1 MANGMASLFVGA
13 SGLKSAQTALNTTA
27 HNLSNINTDG
37 YTRQQIAFR
46 DTHYLRIGGSY
57 ASPSAS
63 VYGLGVGISEIRRIR
78 DEFIDKAYRTENG
91 RLGYYSNQYKAIE
104 EVEDQFGELQGV
116 TFQDALNNLY
126 TAINELSKEP
136 ASTVKRSSLIQNASA
151 LVTRSDAIYSGLKDY
166 QETLNIDVANAINK
180 INAYGEKIFSL
191 NKQIAK
197 IEGTGVEN
205 ANDLRD
211 QRDKA
216 LDELSEYIDISYYEV
231 QGGEIY
237 VNAGGVPFVTMSSY
251 TQMSSRTNDDST
263 LLIPTWPA
271 FERDVYPE
279 TELYSALTDKDKGG
293 LKGTLLARGSIEVDY
308 TDIPVKPDK
317 ADYDLTTVDGKAAYD
332 KDYAKYQEKQEYYNK
347 YIEPSVILSALAG
360 VDKLMNGIVTKIND
374 VLCPEKDMKLKSAL
388 TDENGNEIMP
398 NSYSYTVSDA
408 VLYDKYKNEVKGF
421 DNGDGTYSYE
431 SSEPLYTD
439 KDLKNKAGVTS
450 YNYTVLDMDKTDY
463 GMDEDKT
470 VGTEIFGR
478 LNTKRY
484 IKMKD
489 ANGNDMYVHNNQN
502 EKGDR
507 SEYKLG
513 NIIMNSVAEQDI
525 AKIPMTTLQGKE
537 DMAKGQELI
546 DAWNGAVLYDKYKNE
561 VKGFDNGDGTYSYES
576 SEPLYTDKDL
586 KNKAGVTSYN
596 YTVLDMDKTDYGMDE
611 DKTVGTEIFGRLNT
625 KRYIKMK
632 DANGNDM
639 YVHNNQNEKG
649 DRSEYKLGNIIM
661 NSVAEQDIA
670 KIPMTT
676 LQGKEDMAKGQELID
691 AWNGDFA
698 SINPQ
703 MYAVGNF
710 STYYNNFI
718 GEFSTVGKV
727 LYNYVDHQQT
737 MVDGYDDQRLQ
748 SEGVA
753 SDEELEKMI
762 KYQQAYNASSRYVNV
777 ISEMLEHIVTALG
790 S

>member
-1 MANGMASLFVGA
+1 
-13 SGLKSAQTALNTTA
+13 
-27 HNLSNINTDG
+27 
-37 YTRQQIAFR
+37 
-46 DTHYLRIGGSY
+46 
-57 ASPSAS
+57 
-63 VYGLGVGISEIRRIR
+63 
-78 DEFIDKAYRTENG
+78 
-91 RLGYYSNQYKAIE
+91 
-104 EVEDQFGELQGV
+104 
-116 TFQDALNNLY
+116 
-126 TAINELSKEP
+126 
-136 ASTVKRSSLIQNASA
+136 
-151 LVTRSDAIYSGLKDY
+151 
-166 QETLNIDVANAINK
+166 
-180 INAYGEKIFSL
+180 
-191 NKQIAK
+191 
-197 IEGTGVEN
+197 
-205 ANDLRD
+205 
-211 QRDKA
+211 
-216 LDELSEYIDISYYEV
+216 
-231 QGGEIY
+231 
-237 VNAGGVPFVTMSSY
+237 
-251 TQMSSRTNDDST
+251 
-263 LLIPTWPA
+263 
-271 FERDVYPE
+271 
-279 TELYSALTDKDKGG
+279 
-293 LKGTLLARGSIEVDY
+293 
-308 TDIPVKPDK
+308 
-317 ADYDLTTVDGKAAYD
+317 
-332 KDYAKYQEKQEYYNK
+332 
-347 YIEPSVILSALAG
+347 
-360 VDKLMNGIVTKIND
+360 MNGIVTKIND
-374 VLCPEKDMKLKSAL
+374 VLCPEKDMKLTTAL

-439 KDLKNKAGVTS
+439 KDLKNKADVTS

-513 NIIMNSVAEQDI
+513 NIIMNSD
-525 AKIPMTTLQGKE
+525 
-537 DMAKGQELI
+537 
-546 DAWNGAVLYDKYKNE
+546 
-561 VKGFDNGDGTYSYES
+561 
-576 SEPLYTDKDL
+576 
-586 KNKAGVTSYN
+586 
-596 YTVLDMDKTDYGMDE
+596 
-611 DKTVGTEIFGRLNT
+611 
-625 KRYIKMK
+625 
-632 DANGNDM
+632 
-639 YVHNNQNEKG
+639 
-649 DRSEYKLGNIIM
+649 
-661 NSVAEQDIA
+661 AEQDIA

-753 SDEELEKMI
+753 SDEELEK
-762 KYQQAYNASSRYVNV
+762 
-777 ISEMLEHIVTALG
+777 
-790 S
+790 

>member
-27 HNLSNINTDG
+27 HNLSNINTEG

-78 DEFIDKAYRTENG
+78 DEFIDKAYRTENS

-317 ADYDLTTVDGKAAYD
+317 ADYDLTTTDGKAAYD

-374 VLCPEKDMKLKSAL
+374 VLCPEKDMKLTTAL

-439 KDLKNKAGVTS
+439 KDLKNKADVTS

-513 NIIMNSVAEQDI
+513 NIIMNSD
-525 AKIPMTTLQGKE
+525 
-537 DMAKGQELI
+537 
-546 DAWNGAVLYDKYKNE
+546 
-561 VKGFDNGDGTYSYES
+561 
-576 SEPLYTDKDL
+576 
-586 KNKAGVTSYN
+586 
-596 YTVLDMDKTDYGMDE
+596 
-611 DKTVGTEIFGRLNT
+611 
-625 KRYIKMK
+625 
-632 DANGNDM
+632 
-639 YVHNNQNEKG
+639 
-649 DRSEYKLGNIIM
+649 
-661 NSVAEQDIA
+661 AEQDIA

>member
-1 MANGMASLFVGA
+1 M
-13 SGLKSAQTALNTTA
+13 
-27 HNLSNINTDG
+27 
-37 YTRQQIAFR
+37 
-46 DTHYLRIGGSY
+46 
-57 ASPSAS
+57 
-63 VYGLGVGISEIRRIR
+63 
-78 DEFIDKAYRTENG
+78 
-91 RLGYYSNQYKAIE
+91 
-104 EVEDQFGELQGV
+104 
-116 TFQDALNNLY
+116 
-126 TAINELSKEP
+126 
-136 ASTVKRSSLIQNASA
+136 
-151 LVTRSDAIYSGLKDY
+151 
-166 QETLNIDVANAINK
+166 AINK

-317 ADYDLTTVDGKAAYD
+317 ADYDLTTADGKAAYD

-374 VLCPEKDMKLKSAL
+374 VLCPEKDMKLTTAL
-388 TDENGNEIMP
+388 TDKNGNEIMP

-439 KDLKNKAGVTS
+439 KDLKNKADVTS

-463 GMDEDKT
+463 GMDKDKT

-537 DMAKGQELI
+537 DL
-546 DAWNGAVLYDKYKNE
+546 
-561 VKGFDNGDGTYSYES
+561 
-576 SEPLYTDKDL
+576 
-586 KNKAGVTSYN
+586 
-596 YTVLDMDKTDYGMDE
+596 
-611 DKTVGTEIFGRLNT
+611 
-625 KRYIKMK
+625 
-632 DANGNDM
+632 
-639 YVHNNQNEKG
+639 
-649 DRSEYKLGNIIM
+649 
-661 NSVAEQDIA
+661 
-670 KIPMTT
+670 
-676 LQGKEDMAKGQELID
+676 AKGQELID

>member
-1 MANGMASLFVGA
+1 M
-13 SGLKSAQTALNTTA
+13 
-27 HNLSNINTDG
+27 
-37 YTRQQIAFR
+37 
-46 DTHYLRIGGSY
+46 
-57 ASPSAS
+57 
-63 VYGLGVGISEIRRIR
+63 
-78 DEFIDKAYRTENG
+78 
-91 RLGYYSNQYKAIE
+91 
-104 EVEDQFGELQGV
+104 
-116 TFQDALNNLY
+116 
-126 TAINELSKEP
+126 
-136 ASTVKRSSLIQNASA
+136 
-151 LVTRSDAIYSGLKDY
+151 
-166 QETLNIDVANAINK
+166 
-180 INAYGEKIFSL
+180 
-191 NKQIAK
+191 
-197 IEGTGVEN
+197 
-205 ANDLRD
+205 
-211 QRDKA
+211 
-216 LDELSEYIDISYYEV
+216 
-231 QGGEIY
+231 
-237 VNAGGVPFVTMSSY
+237 
-251 TQMSSRTNDDST
+251 
-263 LLIPTWPA
+263 
-271 FERDVYPE
+271 
-279 TELYSALTDKDKGG
+279 
-293 LKGTLLARGSIEVDY
+293 
-308 TDIPVKPDK
+308 
-317 ADYDLTTVDGKAAYD
+317 
-332 KDYAKYQEKQEYYNK
+332 
-347 YIEPSVILSALAG
+347 
-360 VDKLMNGIVTKIND
+360 TKIND
-374 VLCPEKDMKLKSAL
+374 VLCPEKDMKLTTAL

-439 KDLKNKAGVTS
+439 KDLKNKADVTS

-478 LNTKRY
+478 
-484 IKMKD
+484 
-489 ANGNDMYVHNNQN
+489 
-502 EKGDR
+502 
-507 SEYKLG
+507 
-513 NIIMNSVAEQDI
+513 
-525 AKIPMTTLQGKE
+525 
-537 DMAKGQELI
+537 
-546 DAWNGAVLYDKYKNE
+546 
-561 VKGFDNGDGTYSYES
+561 
-576 SEPLYTDKDL
+576 
-586 KNKAGVTSYN
+586 
-596 YTVLDMDKTDYGMDE
+596 
-611 DKTVGTEIFGRLNT
+611 
-625 KRYIKMK
+625 
-632 DANGNDM
+632 
-639 YVHNNQNEKG
+639 HNNQNEKG